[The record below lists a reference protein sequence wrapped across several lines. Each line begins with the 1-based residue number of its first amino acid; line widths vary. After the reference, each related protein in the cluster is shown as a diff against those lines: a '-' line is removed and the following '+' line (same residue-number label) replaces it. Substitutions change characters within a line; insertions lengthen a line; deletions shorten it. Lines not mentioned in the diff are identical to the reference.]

1 MMAIDRNTATEVIGR
16 DARCMQLSI
25 DSEYTEPPRGVFC
38 RRYTLS
44 PRCVD
49 LIPATT

>member
-1 MMAIDRNTATEVIGR
+1 MAIDRNTATEVIGR
-16 DARCMQLSI
+16 DARRMQLSI

-44 PRCVD
+44 LGRVD
-49 LIPATT
+49 LLLRLT